1 MKKICY
7 AVFALVMFASCE
19 DMFGGDGTDLSTGD
33 IVKGLKEALNVGTDS
48 STAMLSVANG
58 YYGDAAVKIL
68 LPDEA
73 QFIEKTIKQIDGIPF
88 FSTVSM
94 EISEELDNLVLA
106 INRSAED
113 AAKDVKPIFSQAI
126 TDLSIVD
133 GLRILNG
140 EVPGGDNDELK
151 SSTGFDSLA
160 ATNYLKMQTYN
171 ALVDA
176 YAPKVNAALGKK
188 IIGNASATSI
198 WNGITSKWNGLMEN
212 YGSNTLAVAAIKGIE
227 KSTGKS
233 LNLHTVDVDLGEFT
247 TQKALDGLFLKVGD
261 QEKAIRK
268 NPFQWASDIL
278 RKVFGSVY
286 EAVTK

>member
-19 DMFGGDGTDLSTGD
+19 DMFGGDGSDLSTGD

-48 STAMLSVANG
+48 STTMLSVANG

-68 LPDEA
+68 LPQEA
-73 QFIEKTIKQIDGIPF
+73 QYIQEKTRL
-88 FSTVSM
+88 
-94 EISEELDNLVLA
+94 LDNVWSGTSDVIDAKLEQLIEA

-113 AAKDVKPIFSQAI
+113 AAKDAKPIFSEAI
-126 TDLSIVD
+126 TNLSITD
-133 GLRILNG
+133 GLQILNG
-140 EVPGGDNDELK
+140 EVPGSTSTMK
-151 SSTGFDSLA
+151 SATDFDSLA
-160 ATNYLKMQTYN
+160 ATTYLKMQTYD
-171 ALVDA
+171 ALVGA
-176 YAPKVNAALGKK
+176 YSPKVNAALGKK
-188 IIGNASATSI
+188 FVGNASAASI
-198 WNGITSKWNGLMEN
+198 WAEVVGKWNGIYQKCEN
-212 YGSNTLAVAAIKGIE
+212 NKGAVKLGLAVL
-227 KSTGKS
+227 GKS
-233 LNLHTVDVDLGEFT
+233 YDDLNLHEVNTDLGEFT

>member
-1 MKKICY
+1 MKKICLSVI
-7 AVFALVMFASCE
+7 AVVLFASCD
-19 DMFGGDGTDLSTGD
+19 DMFQGDGDLSSSD
-33 IVKGLKEALNVGTDS
+33 IVKGLKTALNVGTDS

-68 LPDEA
+68 LPQEA
-73 QFIEKTIKQIDGIPF
+73 QYIQEKVRI
-88 FSTVSM
+88 
-94 EISEELDNLVLA
+94 LDNVWSGTSDVIDAKLEQLIES

-113 AAKDVKPIFSQAI
+113 AAKDAKPIFSQAI

-140 EVPGGDNDELK
+140 EVPGGDNELK

-160 ATNYLKMQTYN
+160 ATTYLKMQTYD
-171 ALVDA
+171 ALVGA
-176 YAPKVNAALGKK
+176 YSPKVNAALGKK
-188 IIGNASATSI
+188 LVGNASAASLWSDI
-198 WNGITSKWNGLMEN
+198 VGRWNGIYQKCENNKTVVKGALLLM
-212 YGSNTLAVAAIKGIE
+212 
-227 KSTGKS
+227 GKS
-233 LNLHTVDVDLGEFT
+233 YDDLNLHEVNTDLGEFT

-286 EAVTK
+286 ESVTD

>member
-19 DMFGGDGTDLSTGD
+19 DMLGDDTNLSTGD

-48 STAMLSVANG
+48 STTMLSVANG

-68 LPDEA
+68 LPQEA
-73 QFIEKTIKQIDGIPF
+73 QYIQEKTRL
-88 FSTVSM
+88 
-94 EISEELDNLVLA
+94 LDNVWSGTSDVIDAKLEQLIEA

-113 AAKDVKPIFSQAI
+113 AAKDAKPIFSEAI
-126 TDLSIVD
+126 TNLSITD
-133 GLRILNG
+133 GLQILNG
-140 EVPGGDNDELK
+140 EVPGSTMK
-151 SSTGFDSLA
+151 SATDFDSLA
-160 ATNYLKMQTYN
+160 ATTYLKMQTYD
-171 ALVDA
+171 ALVGA
-176 YAPKVNAALGKK
+176 YSPKVNAALGKK
-188 IIGNASATSI
+188 FVGNASAASI
-198 WNGITSKWNGLMEN
+198 WAEVVGKWNGIYQKCEN
-212 YGSNTLAVAAIKGIE
+212 NKGAVKLGLAVL
-227 KSTGKS
+227 GKS
-233 LNLHTVDVDLGEFT
+233 YDDLNLHEVNTDLGEFT

>member
-1 MKKICY
+1 MKKICLSVI
-7 AVFALVMFASCE
+7 AVVLFASCD
-19 DMFGGDGTDLSTGD
+19 DMFQGDGDLSSSD
-33 IVKGLKEALNVGTDS
+33 IVKGLKTALNVGTDS

-68 LPDEA
+68 LPQEA
-73 QFIEKTIKQIDGIPF
+73 QYIQEKARLIDNFWPGTSDVIDAKLEQLIE
-88 FSTVSM
+88 S
-94 EISEELDNLVLA
+94 

-113 AAKDVKPIFSQAI
+113 AAKDAKPIFSQAI

-140 EVPGGDNDELK
+140 EVPDGDGDLK

-160 ATNYLKMQTYN
+160 ATTYLKVKTYD
-171 ALVDA
+171 ALVGA

-188 IIGNASATSI
+188 LVGNASAASLWSDI
-198 WNGITSKWNGLMEN
+198 VGRWNGIFQKCEN
-212 YGSNTLAVAAIKGIE
+212 NKNSTVVKIALVAM
-227 KSTGKS
+227 GKS
-233 LNLHTVDVDLGEFT
+233 YDDLNLHEVNTDLGEFT

-286 EAVTK
+286 ESVTD

>member
-19 DMFGGDGTDLSTGD
+19 DMLGDDTNLSTGD

-48 STAMLSVANG
+48 STTMLSVANG

-68 LPDEA
+68 LPQEA
-73 QFIEKTIKQIDGIPF
+73 QYIQEKTRL
-88 FSTVSM
+88 
-94 EISEELDNLVLA
+94 LDNVWSGTSDVIDAKLEQLIEA

-113 AAKDVKPIFSQAI
+113 AAKDAKPIFSEAI
-126 TDLSIVD
+126 TNLSITD
-133 GLRILNG
+133 GLQILNG
-140 EVPGGDNDELK
+140 EVPGSTMK
-151 SSTGFDSLA
+151 SATDFDSLA
-160 ATNYLKMQTYN
+160 ATTYLKMQTYD
-171 ALVDA
+171 ALVGA
-176 YAPKVNAALGKK
+176 YSPKVNAALGKK
-188 IIGNASATSI
+188 FVGNASAASI
-198 WNGITSKWNGLMEN
+198 WTEVVGKWNGIYQKCEN
-212 YGSNTLAVAAIKGIE
+212 NKGAVKLGLAVL
-227 KSTGKS
+227 GKS
-233 LNLHTVDVDLGEFT
+233 YDDLNLHEVNTDLGEFT

>member
-19 DMFGGDGTDLSTGD
+19 DMFGGDGSDLSTGD

-48 STAMLSVANG
+48 STTMLSVANG

-68 LPDEA
+68 LPEEA
-73 QFIEKTIKQIDGIPF
+73 QYIQEKTRLLDNVWSGTSDVIDAKL
-88 FSTVSM
+88 
-94 EISEELDNLVLA
+94 EELIES

-113 AAKDVKPIFSQAI
+113 AAKDAKPIFSEAI
-126 TDLSIVD
+126 TNLSITD
-133 GLRILNG
+133 GLQILNG
-140 EVPGGDNDELK
+140 EVPGSTMK
-151 SSTGFDSLA
+151 SATDFDSLA
-160 ATNYLKMQTYN
+160 ATTYLKMQTYD
-171 ALVDA
+171 ALVGA
-176 YAPKVNAALGKK
+176 YSPKVNAALGKK
-188 IIGNASATSI
+188 FVGNASAASI
-198 WNGITSKWNGLMEN
+198 WNDVTGRWNGLVEKYN
-212 YGSNTLAVAAIKGIE
+212 NSKPAQLTLTALATAKGID
-227 KSTGKS
+227 
-233 LNLHTVDVDLGEFT
+233 LNIHEVNTDLGEYT

>member
-19 DMFGGDGTDLSTGD
+19 DMFGGDGSDLSTGD

-48 STAMLSVANG
+48 STTMLSVANG
-58 YYGDAAVKIL
+58 YYGDAAVKIP

-73 QFIEKTIKQIDGIPF
+73 MGIMEKMEYVRKYSKTAADLIDDK
-88 FSTVSM
+88 M
-94 EISEELDNLVLA
+94 EDLILA

-113 AAKDVKPIFSQAI
+113 AAKDAKPIFSEAI
-126 TDLSIVD
+126 KNLSITE
-133 GLRILNG
+133 GLQILNG
-140 EVPGGDNDELK
+140 EVPGSTMK
-151 SSTGFDSLA
+151 SATDFDSLA
-160 ATNYLKMQTYN
+160 ATTYLKMQTYD
-171 ALVDA
+171 ALVNA
-176 YAPKVNAALGKK
+176 YAPKMNDALGKK
-188 IIGNASATSI
+188 FVGNASAASLWNDITVNYNGFVNQYGRAATLFAKTFANKEIDFEVVDTDIGVFVTS
-198 WNGITSKWNGLMEN
+198 
-212 YGSNTLAVAAIKGIE
+212 
-227 KSTGKS
+227 
-233 LNLHTVDVDLGEFT
+233 
-247 TQKALDGLFLKVGD
+247 KALDGLFLKVGD